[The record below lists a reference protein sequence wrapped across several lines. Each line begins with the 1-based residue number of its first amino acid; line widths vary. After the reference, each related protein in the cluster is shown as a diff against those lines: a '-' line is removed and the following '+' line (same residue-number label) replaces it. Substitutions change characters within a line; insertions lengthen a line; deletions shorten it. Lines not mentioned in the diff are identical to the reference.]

1 MNLSDLAPWQASQC
15 RPFGP
20 IIWNGTKPRIWSSDV
35 SSVSCPPLLSMARLV
50 LHWSEHPCIWN
61 PLTSSK
67 LTSTYV
73 MIFSL
78 ASRAECIVAVKLIF
92 SVIFSYIE
100 QSIGR
105 RFSWVED
112 IPAISKSSHCV
123 YDYKENHGSP
133 SMMYCFFYNIAS
145 KRKTKTSRSLFSFDW
160 IPWQHNGSLSFREII
175 STQRNFYQH
184 SSVKATVVLAS

>member
-1 MNLSDLAPWQASQC
+1 
-15 RPFGP
+15 
-20 IIWNGTKPRIWSSDV
+20 
-35 SSVSCPPLLSMARLV
+35 
-50 LHWSEHPCIWN
+50 
-61 PLTSSK
+61 
-67 LTSTYV
+67 

-145 KRKTKTSRSLFSFDW
+145 KRKKLKHQGPFFPLIGFLGNIMGLCPFVRLYPHKGTST
-160 IPWQHNGSLSFREII
+160 
-175 STQRNFYQH
+175 STRLL
-184 SSVKATVVLAS
+184 KPP